1 MKPKVYIETTVVSY
15 QTGRFSRDMVVAGH
29 QQSTRAFWELLGSSL
44 DPFVSALVVK
54 EASGGDPMVA
64 AERLAAIETFPVAA
78 SSDEAEALADDL
90 MESKSIP
97 KEFPD
102 DALHIAV
109 AATTG
114 MDYIV
119 TWNFSHINN
128 PFTTAKIRHTVEE
141 NGYVCPEIVSP
152 EAFLGEES

>member
-29 QQSTRAFWELLGSSL
+29 QQSTGDFWNLLGDTL

-54 EASGGDPMVA
+54 EASGGDPSVA
-64 AERLAAIETFPVAA
+64 ANRLAAIETFPAAA
-78 SSDEAEALADDL
+78 SSDEAIALADAL
-90 MESKSIP
+90 MESKSVP

-102 DALHIAV
+102 DALHIAI
-109 AATTG
+109 AATSG

-128 PFTTAKIRHTVEE
+128 PFTIAKIRRTVEE
-141 NGYVCPEIVSP
+141 SGYVCPEIVSP